1 LGLDV
6 FMTLCVLGSIYY
18 VIRNCLS
25 FGFTLCVIKWFVS
38 VSVTAH
44 KIFAFKMTMT
54 VLRWWISKFSV
65 IKMKAW
71 IITYHPYSYCYCTT
85 RCLTV
90 INTIRQPKEENSG
103 KREKAKVLHIATTLQ
118 ISNFLKKIRKQ
129 TSTDFAQPEY
139 LSHPCWIVCF
149 GTEIP
154 VPLQEETLEKGGVLL
169 SSKHSDVPHAEF
181 KSFSG
186 HWL

>member
-6 FMTLCVLGSIYY
+6 FMTLCVLGSIYC

-44 KIFAFKMTMT
+44 KIVAFKMTMT

-65 IKMKAW
+65 IKMRAW

-103 KREKAKVLHIATTLQ
+103 KRKKAKVLHIATTLQ
-118 ISNFLKKIRKQ
+118 NFKLSEENKK
-129 TSTDFAQPEY
+129 TDK
-139 LSHPCWIVCF
+139 CWLCTTGIFEPSLLNCMF
-149 GTEIP
+149 WNRNSSALTRGNTWKGRR
-154 VPLQEETLEKGGVLL
+154 LTQLETLRCPTRGI
-169 SSKHSDVPHAEF
+169 
-181 KSFSG
+181 
-186 HWL
+186 